1 MFLFFLIHLL
11 LCQMLL
17 HSGRQACRQSS
28 VQSSAVQVFSLM
40 TLTLWRWIVSR
51 RRASAEPPFALE
63 EDLWWPLFLS
73 SYFSSSLVL
82 FLSSAPPWSRWMHR
96 RDKDTEEISRPVF
109 LQKLFHIFLIL
120 FLEPMLGSRHTMGGA
135 WIKGIMLELS
145 LLHTWLCMGVFLIKS
160 ELPILWNSL

>member
-1 MFLFFLIHLL
+1 MFFFLIHLL

-40 TLTLWRWIVSR
+40 NLSLWRWIGSG

-73 SYFSSSLVL
+73 SYFSSSLIL
-82 FLSSAPPWSRWMHR
+82 FLSSAPPCSRWITGESKTQR
-96 RDKDTEEISRPVF
+96 KSIRPVS
-109 LQKLFHIFLIL
+109 LQKLFEIFLIL
-120 FLEPMLGSRHTMGGA
+120 FLEPILGSRDMGGA
-135 WIKGIMLELS
+135 GIKGIMLGLS
-145 LLHTWLCMGVFLIKS
+145 LFHTWLCMGVFLIKS